1 MTGTQTWGA
10 IFDWD
15 GVVVDSSAAH
25 ERSWEI
31 LSEELGHRLPPDHFK
46 RGFGMK
52 NEAII
57 LGKLNWTVD
66 RGEADRLG
74 RRKEEIF
81 RDLVR
86 ENGLDPLPGAR
97 EWIRTLNEEQVPCV
111 VGSSTEKANLELA
124 ATAMGLEGAFSA
136 FIASEDVS
144 HGKPDP
150 EVFLLCAQ
158 TLGLPPDR
166 CVVFEDTTMGIE
178 AARAAGT
185 RVVAV
190 AGTNPPEKLA
200 AADRIVHRLDE
211 LTVEDLVAWFL

>member
-1 MTGTQTWGA
+1 MSCDSTWGA

-15 GVVVDSSAAH
+15 GVVVDSSASH

-31 LSEELGHRLPPDHFK
+31 LSEELGHPLPLDHFK

-57 LGKLNWTVD
+57 IGQLTWTVD
-66 RGEADRLG
+66 RGEAARLG

-86 ENGLDPLPGAR
+86 DTGLEPLPGAR
-97 EWIRTLNEEQVPCV
+97 PWIETLVHHGVPCV

-124 ATAMGLEGAFSA
+124 AEAMNLGTAFRTY
-136 FIASEDVS
+136 IASEDVS

-150 EVFLLCAQ
+150 EVFLLCARA
-158 TLGLPPDR
+158 LDLPPEQ

-190 AGTNPPEKLA
+190 AGTNPPEALSE
-200 AADRIVHRLDE
+200 ADVIVHRLDE
-211 LTVEDLVAWFL
+211 LDVDILAGWFR